1 MHDSRLMRK
10 SCKMLGQRRKRS
22 IRQAEAKGAKKRKRD
37 EKEKWQGVHAKGG
50 GGRGRKVTQ
59 PADRRDCEGE
69 GNSGSEEVSGRKWT
83 PLALFQEKERK
94 ARKFKEARLER
105 KEAVDE
111 REQKRMGRNSG
122 CDEVEA
128 RGSQKIEPE
137 GDAVALEYVQ
147 SYTKAGR
154 PGKLMGTVLS

>member
-1 MHDSRLMRK
+1 VD
-10 SCKMLGQRRKRS
+10 
-22 IRQAEAKGAKKRKRD
+22 
-37 EKEKWQGVHAKGG
+37 
-50 GGRGRKVTQ
+50 
-59 PADRRDCEGE
+59 
-69 GNSGSEEVSGRKWT
+69 
-83 PLALFQEKERK
+83 PLALFQEKGRK

-111 REQKRMGRNSG
+111 KEQKRIGRNSG